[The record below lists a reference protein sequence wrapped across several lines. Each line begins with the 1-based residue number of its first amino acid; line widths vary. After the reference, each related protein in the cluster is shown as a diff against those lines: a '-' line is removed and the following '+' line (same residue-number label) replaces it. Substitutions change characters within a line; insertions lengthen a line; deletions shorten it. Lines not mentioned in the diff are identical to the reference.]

1 MVCVF
6 CCLVLD
12 NFNSVKFVLGL
23 NVVSNIRRLQPV
35 NKIKQNPDDP
45 PPITIPLPA
54 PVVPNTMLTAQLQ
67 AQLAVAHLHNI
78 VRE

>member
-1 MVCVF
+1 MVCVDIF
-6 CCLVLD
+6 LLLFFLNPLC
-12 NFNSVKFVLGL
+12 FVLGL

-35 NKIKQNPDDP
+35 NKIKHNPDDP
-45 PPITIPLPA
+45 PPITIPLPT
-54 PVVPNTMLTAQLQ
+54 PVVPNSMLTAQLQ